1 MILFPAIDLRGGRSV
16 RLVQGD
22 FDREITFD
30 IDPAEAAVKWADA
43 GARWLHVIDLDAA
56 KAGKPVNLESIARI
70 RDAVEIPIQVG
81 GGIRTEAHIAEMLDR
96 GVDRVI
102 LGTAALRNRD
112 LVTKAAS
119 RWGDA
124 VAVALDARNGKLAA
138 SGWVEQT
145 DVDALEMAR
154 EINAAGITR
163 FIFTDI
169 HRDGTFEGPNLAALR
184 DIVLAVNGRVISA
197 GGVGSIADLDAIA
210 LTGAFGAIIGRAL
223 YDGRVELGEAVAR
236 FSN

>member
-1 MILFPAIDLRGGRSV
+1 MILFPAIDLRGGRCV
-16 RLVQGD
+16 RLMQGD
-22 FDREITFD
+22 FDRELVFD

-56 KAGKPVNLESIARI
+56 KEGKPVNVESIARI
-70 RDAVEIPIQVG
+70 RDAVDIPIQVG
-81 GGIRTEAHIAEMLDR
+81 GGIRTYAHIAKMLDR

-112 LVTKAAS
+112 LTETAAS

-124 VAVALDARNGKLAA
+124 IAVALDARNGKLAT
-138 SGWVEQT
+138 SGWLEQT
-145 DVDALEMAR
+145 EVDALEMAKD
-154 EINAAGITR
+154 INAAGITR
-163 FIFTDI
+163 FIVTDI

-184 DIVLAVNGRVISA
+184 DMVLAINGRVISA
-197 GGVGSIADLDAIA
+197 GGVGSVEDLDAIA
-210 LTGAFGAIIGRAL
+210 LTGAYGAIIGRAL
-223 YDGRVELGEAVAR
+223 YDGRVDLSEAVAR

>member
-22 FDREITFD
+22 FDREISFD
-30 IDPAEAAVKWADA
+30 IDPAEAAGKWADA

-70 RDAVEIPIQVG
+70 RDAVDIPIQVG
-81 GGIRTEAHIAEMLDR
+81 GGIRTESHIAEMLDR

-102 LGTAALRNRD
+102 LGTVALRNRD
-112 LVTKAAS
+112 LVVKAAK

-124 VAVALDARNGKLAA
+124 IAVALDARNGKLAA
-138 SGWVEQT
+138 SGWIEQT
-145 DVDALEMAR
+145 DVDALEMAKD
-154 EINAAGITR
+154 INAAGITR

-169 HRDGTFEGPNLAALR
+169 QRDGTFEGPNLAALR
-184 DIVLAVNGRVISA
+184 DMVLAIDGRVISA

-210 LTGAFGAIIGRAL
+210 LTGAYGAIIGRAL
-223 YDGRVELGEAVAR
+223 YDGRVELSEAVAR

>member
-1 MILFPAIDLRGGRSV
+1 MILLPAIDLRGGRSV

-22 FDREITFD
+22 FDREISFD
-30 IDPAEAAVKWADA
+30 IDPAEAAGKWADA

-70 RDAVEIPIQVG
+70 RDAVDIPIQVG
-81 GGIRTEAHIAEMLDR
+81 GGIRTESHIAEMLDR

-102 LGTAALRNRD
+102 LGTVALRNRD
-112 LVTKAAS
+112 LVVKAAK

-124 VAVALDARNGKLAA
+124 IAVALDARNGKLAA
-138 SGWVEQT
+138 SGWIEQT
-145 DVDALEMAR
+145 DVDALEMAKD
-154 EINAAGITR
+154 INAAGITR

-169 HRDGTFEGPNLAALR
+169 QRDGTFEGPNLAALR
-184 DIVLAVNGRVISA
+184 DMVLAIDGRVISA

-223 YDGRVELGEAVAR
+223 YDGRVELSEAVAR